1 MSYILQLSAQY
12 LKQGHLAQKT
22 TDALATMTK
31 RTCIVSGKDHCF
43 QMETYYTMSTSKF
56 ASISLEKDESPT
68 YSLYTVCP

>member
-31 RTCIVSGKDHCF
+31 TTWIVSGKDHCF
-43 QMETYYTMSTSKF
+43 QVETVYNVHLQTCF
-56 ASISLEKDESPT
+56 HFPEER
-68 YSLYTVCP
+68 